1 MPNRIHQNGFVAVA
15 AASPALRLGDPA
27 ANAQLV
33 SQALEK
39 AAQEGVELVVLP
51 ELCLTGYSCGD
62 LFGQRTLLVGA
73 LKALAQVAE
82 TTGRLGLS
90 ALVGLPLE
98 VSGRLFNVGVFLS
111 RGKVLGVVPKTHLP
125 NTGEFY
131 EQRWFASARVAP
143 VREVD
148 LLGQKVPFGTDL
160 LFRAHDLPD
169 CVVGVELCEDL
180 WAVEPPSGALA
191 LAGAT
196 LLCNLS
202 ASDELLTKA
211 AYRRELVKGQSARC
225 LAAYVYAAAGAG
237 ESSTDIVYSGHGLIA
252 ENGVVLGES
261 ERFRFDL
268 SLVVSQVDVDKLA
281 AERRR
286 NSTFFGAPAPLAV
299 RVIGFELGHPTGVT
313 PKLRRRFSQ
322 HPFVPADPQRRDE
335 NCHEIFAIQSTG
347 LARRL
352 RHTGSKH
359 VVIGVSGGLDSTLA
373 LLVLLEAFGRLGLD
387 RKGIIGVTMP
397 GPGTTARTRLNAM
410 KLMETLGITAR
421 EIPIGPAVEQHLRDL
436 HHPVGRHDV
445 TFENA
450 QARERT
456 QILMDVAN
464 QAHGFVVGTGD
475 LSEAALG
482 WCTFNADH
490 MSMYH
495 VNIGVPKTLVKH
507 LVAWA
512 AHVRHVGPERAL
524 LEDIVATPVSPELL
538 PPGEDGSIAQQTEMI
553 VGPYELHDF
562 FLYHV
567 VRSGFRPA
575 KVLWLAE
582 LAFAGK
588 YDQTELRHWLR
599 QFLTRFFSQQYKRS
613 AMPDGPKVGS
623 VALSPRGD
631 WRMPSDA
638 EATAWLAELA

>member
-1 MPNRIHQNGFVAVA
+1 MPNRIHQNGFVTVA
-15 AASPALRLGDPA
+15 AASPSLRLGDPL
-27 ANAQLV
+27 ANATLV
-33 SQALEK
+33 CQALEK
-39 AAQEGVELVVLP
+39 AAQEGAEIVVLP

-62 LFGQRTLLVGA
+62 LFGQRTLLNSA
-73 LKALAQVAE
+73 LKALGQVSEA
-82 TTGRLGLS
+82 TARLGLT

-98 VSGRLFNVGVFLS
+98 VSGRLFNVAVFVS
-111 RGKVLGVVPKTHLP
+111 RGKLLGVVPKTHLP

-143 VREVD
+143 VREVEI
-148 LLGQKVPFGTDL
+148 LGHKVPFGTDL
-160 LFRAHDLPD
+160 LFRATDLPD
-169 CVVGVELCEDL
+169 CVVGIELCEDL
-180 WAVEPPSGALA
+180 WAVEPPSGPLA

-211 AYRRELVKGQSARC
+211 AYRRDLVRSQSARC

-268 SLVVSQVDVDKLA
+268 ALLVSQVDMDRLA

-286 NSTFFGAPAPLAV
+286 NSTFFGAPAPLAT
-299 RVIGFELGHPTGVT
+299 RVIGFDLGAPTGQT
-313 PKLRRRFSQ
+313 PKLRRRFTQ
-322 HPFVPADPQRRDE
+322 HPFVPADAHKRDE
-335 NCHEIFAIQSTG
+335 NCQEIFAIQSTG

-352 RHTGSKH
+352 RHTGLKH
-359 VVIGVSGGLDSTLA
+359 AVIGVSGGLDSTLA

-387 RKGIIGVTMP
+387 KKGIIGLTMP

-410 KLMETLGITAR
+410 RLMETLGISSR
-421 EIPIGPAVEQHLRDL
+421 EIPIGDAVALHLRDL
-436 HHPVGRHDV
+436 HHPPGKHDV

-456 QILMDVAN
+456 QILMDTAN
-464 QAHGFVVGTGD
+464 QVGGFVVGTGD

-490 MSMYH
+490 ISMYH
-495 VNIGVPKTLVKH
+495 VNIGVPKTLVRH
-507 LVAWA
+507 LVSWA
-512 AHVRHVGPERAL
+512 AHARHVGPERAI
-524 LEDIVATPVSPELL
+524 LEDIVKTPISPELL
-538 PPGEDGSIAQQTEMI
+538 PPGTDGEIAQQTEAL

-567 VRSGFRPA
+567 VRNGFRPS
-575 KVLWLAE
+575 KVLWIAE
-582 LAFAGK
+582 HAFAGK
-588 YDQTELRHWLR
+588 YDQAEIRHWLR
-599 QFLTRFFSQQYKRS
+599 SFLTRFFSQQYKRS
-613 AMPDGPKVGS
+613 VMPDGPKVGS

-638 EATAWLAELA
+638 EATAWLAELG

>member
-1 MPNRIHQNGFVAVA
+1 MPKRVHQHGFVTVA

-27 ANAQLV
+27 ANGTLV
-33 SQALEK
+33 CQALEK
-39 AAQEGVELVVLP
+39 AAMEGAEIVVLP

-62 LFGQRTLLVGA
+62 LFGQRTLLQGA
-73 LKALAQVAE
+73 LKSLGQVTEA
-82 TTGRLGLS
+82 TGRLGLT

-98 VSGRLFNVGVFLS
+98 VAGRLFNVAVFVS
-111 RGKVLGVVPKTHLP
+111 RGKILGVVPKTHLP

-131 EQRWFASARVAP
+131 EQRWFASARVNP
-143 VREVD
+143 VTEVE
-148 LLGQKVPFGTDL
+148 LLGQIVPMGTDL
-160 LFRAHDLPD
+160 LFKAKDLPE
-169 CVVGVELCEDL
+169 CVVGIEICEDL
-180 WAVEPPSGALA
+180 WAVEPPSGQLA
-191 LAGAT
+191 LAGAN

-211 AYRRELVKGQSARC
+211 SYRRDLVKAQSARC

-252 ENGVVLGES
+252 ENGLMLGES

-268 SLVVSQVDVDKLA
+268 ALLVSQVDLDRINA
-281 AERRR
+281 DRRR
-286 NSTFFGAPAPLAV
+286 NSTFFGAPSTLKT
-299 RVIGFELGHPTGVT
+299 RTISFELGHPTAQT

-322 HPFVPADPQRRDE
+322 HPFVPSDPHKRDE
-335 NCHEIFAIQSTG
+335 NCQEIFAIQSTG

-352 RHTGSKH
+352 RHTGTKH
-359 VVIGVSGGLDSTLA
+359 AVIGVSGGLDSTLA

-387 RKGIIGVTMP
+387 RKGIVGLTMP
-397 GPGTTARTRLNAM
+397 GPGTSARTRLNAIR
-410 KLMETLGITAR
+410 LMETLGVTPR
-421 EIPIGPAVEQHLRDL
+421 EIPINNAFEQHLRDI
-436 HHPVGRHDV
+436 HHPLQRHDV

-456 QILMDVAN
+456 QILMDTAN
-464 QAHGFVVGTGD
+464 QLGGFVVGTGD

-495 VNIGVPKTLVKH
+495 VNIGVPKTLVRH
-507 LVAWA
+507 LVSWA
-512 AHVRHVGPERAL
+512 AHARHVGTERTI

-538 PPGEDGSIAQQTEMI
+538 PPNADGEISQQTEML

-562 FLYHV
+562 FLYHT
-567 VRSGFRPA
+567 VRNGYRPA
-575 KVLWLAE
+575 KILWLAE
-582 LAFAGK
+582 HSFAGK
-588 YDQTELRHWLR
+588 YDQAEIKHWLR
-599 QFLTRFFSQQYKRS
+599 NFFSRFFSQQFKRS
-613 AMPDGPKVGS
+613 SMPDGPKVGS

-638 EATAWLAELA
+638 EATAWLAELG